1 MHNNNTL
8 QRSTRIVKVKDLP
21 TTPGYAWITEA
32 ALRHLIF
39 NSTPRKNSKGQDVS
53 TNGLFECGAII
64 RLGRK
69 VLVDLDRFDLWVE
82 KHRKTS

>member
-1 MHNNNTL
+1 MSDKNIQ
-8 QRSTRIVKVKDLP
+8 QRSPRIVKVKDLP
-21 TTPGYAWITEA
+21 STPGYGWLTES

-39 NSTPRKNSKGQDVS
+39 KATPRKNSKGDAIP

-69 VLVDLDRFDLWVE
+69 VLLDLDRFDSWIE
-82 KHRKTS
+82 QHRQ